1 MIPQDTDFLVTC
13 LIASIESRAILGAK
27 FEALFRF
34 ASQNA
39 KSHPAWPGKVM
50 ETLLKTAVDW
60 ESPEILEDLL
70 ELAHHL
76 GCVPNV
82 NSKALA
88 KACEKDNYDLVLPL
102 VERGYRLKPPMLDK
116 TMGVMKKRNIA
127 QLILQGGNSIER
139 LWN

>member
-1 MIPQDTDFLVTC
+1 MACLV
-13 LIASIESRAILGAK
+13 ASIESKAILGPK
-27 FEALFRF
+27 FETLFRF

-39 KSHPAWPGKVM
+39 KSHPAWP
-50 ETLLKTAVDW
+50 ENIFESLLKTAVDW
-60 ESPEILEDLL
+60 ESQDILEDLL
-70 ELAHHL
+70 ELAHQS

-116 TMGVMKKRNIA
+116 TRGVVKKRNIA

-139 LWN
+139 LCN